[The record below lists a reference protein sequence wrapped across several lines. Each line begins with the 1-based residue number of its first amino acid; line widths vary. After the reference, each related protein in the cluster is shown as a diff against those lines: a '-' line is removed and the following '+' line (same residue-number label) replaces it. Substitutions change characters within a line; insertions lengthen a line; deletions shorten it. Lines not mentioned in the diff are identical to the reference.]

1 MKRGHNK
8 DRRCGMKIA
17 NIVAYT
23 IAIIGALNWLLVGLF
38 SFDLVAFLFGAGSV
52 LTRIVYSLV
61 GVAGIWM
68 IFFWLVYKPFV
79 KVAQ

>member
-1 MKRGHNK
+1 
-8 DRRCGMKIA
+8 MKIA